1 MEQSLS
7 QELQKYYESSFE
19 MFSSEGWKYLME
31 DLEKLKQ
38 QVENIR
44 TVEDAQ
50 QLYYR
55 QGQLDILDLMLN
67 RKKTCEEV
75 YEQLQGDTYAENL

>member
-1 MEQSLS
+1 MDR
-7 QELQKYYESSFE
+7 ELETYYTES
-19 MFSSEGWKYLME
+19 FSTMATLGWGFLME

-75 YEQLQGDTYAENL
+75 YEQLQGEAQ

>member
-1 MEQSLS
+1 MEQS
-7 QELQKYYESSFE
+7 LQKYYESSFE
-19 MFSSEGWKYLME
+19 TFASEGWQFLME

-50 QLYYR
+50 TLHYR

-75 YEQLQGDTYAENL
+75 YEQLQGEAQ

>member
-1 MEQSLS
+1 MEQSL
-7 QELQKYYESSFE
+7 QHYYEE
-19 MFSSEGWKYLME
+19 TFSTMATLGWGFLME

-75 YEQLQGDTYAENL
+75 YDELQGDL

>member
-1 MEQSLS
+1 MDK
-7 QELQKYYESSFE
+7 ELQKYYEN
-19 MFSSEGWKYLME
+19 MFSMMASTGWKFLME

-44 TVEDAQ
+44 TVEDSQ
-50 QLYYR
+50 TLHYR
-55 QGQLDILDLMLN
+55 RGQLDILDLMLN

-75 YEQLQGDTYAENL
+75 YEQLQQEGQ

>member
-1 MEQSLS
+1 MDK
-7 QELQKYYESSFE
+7 ELQTYYEE
-19 MFSSEGWKYLME
+19 TFSTMATLGWGFLME

-50 QLYYR
+50 TLHYR
-55 QGQLDILDLMLN
+55 LGQLDILDLMLN

-75 YEQLQGDTYAENL
+75 YEQLLGDTQ

>member
-1 MEQSLS
+1 MEQSL
-7 QELQKYYESSFE
+7 EKYYEE
-19 MFSSEGWKYLME
+19 TFSMMATSGWGFLME

-50 QLYYR
+50 TLHYR
-55 QGQLDILDLMLN
+55 RGQLDILDLMLN

-75 YEQLQGDTYAENL
+75 YEQLQGETQ

>member
-1 MEQSLS
+1 MDK
-7 QELQKYYESSFE
+7 ELQTYYEE
-19 MFSSEGWKYLME
+19 TFSMMATQGWGLLME

-50 QLYYR
+50 TLHYR

-75 YEQLQGDTYAENL
+75 YEQLQGEAQ

>member
-1 MEQSLS
+1 MEQS
-7 QELQKYYESSFE
+7 LQKYYESSFE
-19 MFSSEGWKYLME
+19 MFSSDGWGFLME

-44 TVEDAQ
+44 TVEDAHK
-50 QLYYR
+50 LYYR

-75 YEQLQGDTYAENL
+75 FEQLQGDTP

>member
-1 MEQSLS
+1 MDK
-7 QELQKYYESSFE
+7 ELQTYYEE
-19 MFSSEGWKYLME
+19 TFSMMATQGWQLLME

-44 TVEDAQ
+44 TVEDAHK
-50 QLYYR
+50 LYYR

-75 YEQLQGDTYAENL
+75 FEQLQGEPQ

>member
-7 QELQKYYESSFE
+7 QELQKYYEE
-19 MFSSEGWKYLME
+19 TFSMMASEGWKFLME
-31 DLEKLKQ
+31 DLDKLKQ

-50 QLYYR
+50 QLNFR

-75 YEQLQGDTYAENL
+75 YEQLQGEAQ

>member
-1 MEQSLS
+1 MDK
-7 QELQKYYESSFE
+7 ELQTYYEE
-19 MFSSEGWKYLME
+19 TFSMMATSGWLLLME

-50 QLYYR
+50 TLHYR
-55 QGQLDILDLMLN
+55 RGQLDILDLMLN
-67 RKKTCEEV
+67 RKRTCEEV
-75 YEQLQGDTYAENL
+75 YEQLQQGETQ

>member
-1 MEQSLS
+1 MEQSLA
-7 QELQKYYESSFE
+7 KYYEEQFS
-19 MFSSEGWKYLME
+19 MFSTDGWKDLME

-75 YEQLQGDTYAENL
+75 YDQLQGDSQ

>member
-7 QELQKYYESSFE
+7 QELQTYYEESFST
-19 MFSSEGWKYLME
+19 MATQGWTFLME

-44 TVEDAQ
+44 TVEDAHK
-50 QLYYR
+50 LYYR

-75 YEQLQGDTYAENL
+75 FEQLQGEPQ

>member
-7 QELQKYYESSFE
+7 QELQTYYEESFST
-19 MFSSEGWKYLME
+19 MATQGWTFLME

-44 TVEDAQ
+44 TVEDAHK
-50 QLYYR
+50 LYYR

-75 YEQLQGDTYAENL
+75 FEQLQGEPL